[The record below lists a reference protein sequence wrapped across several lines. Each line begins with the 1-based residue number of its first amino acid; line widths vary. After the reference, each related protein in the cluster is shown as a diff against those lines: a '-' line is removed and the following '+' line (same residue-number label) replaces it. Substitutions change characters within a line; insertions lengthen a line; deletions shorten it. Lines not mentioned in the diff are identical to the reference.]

1 MRGWHIG
8 ACQKS
13 IFDKLSN
20 AIRFAGFAFEKDC
33 VPLRA

>member
-1 MRGWHIG
+1 M
-8 ACQKS
+8 CQPGSRLSKN

-20 AIRFAGFAFEKDC
+20 AIRFAGFAFEKGR